1 MDFRDYLEMGEEI
14 AGGRQELAKQ
24 LGVHANNI
32 TDAKRGNR
40 GLPLVSC
47 YKLAE
52 LIGAPRD
59 AVAAAAALNTE
70 KDEEVR
76 AYLRPIVQ
84 AGQIA
89 RHLVVAMG
97 ITPIVIA
104 VANKINEL
112 ASLTC

>member
-1 MDFRDYLEMGEEI
+1 MDLRDYIELGEDA
-14 AGGRQELAKQ
+14 AGSGKELAEKI
-24 LGVHANNI
+24 GVQPQNLTN
-32 TDAKRGNR
+32 AKRGQR
-40 GLPLVSC
+40 GLPLASC
-47 YKLAE
+47 YKLAD
-52 LIGAPRD
+52 LVGAPRD

-84 AGQIA
+84 AGHIA
-89 RHLVVAMG
+89 RHLVVALG

-104 VANKINEL
+104 VANKLNEL

>member
-14 AGGRQELAKQ
+14 AGGRKELALKI
-24 LGVHANNI
+24 GVQPNNI
-32 TDAKRGNR
+32 TDAKRGQR
-40 GLPLVSC
+40 GLPLASC
-47 YKLAE
+47 YKLADM
-52 LIGAPRD
+52 IGEARD
-59 AVAAAAALNTE
+59 VVAAAAALNTE

-104 VANKINEL
+104 VANKLNEL

>member
-1 MDFRDYLEMGEEI
+1 MELRDYIELGEDT
-14 AGGRQELAKQ
+14 AGGWKQ
-24 LGVHANNI
+24 LAQKIGVHPNNLSS
-32 TDAKRGNR
+32 AKSGKR
-40 GLPLVSC
+40 GLPLASC
-47 YKLAE
+47 YKLAD
-52 LIGAPRD
+52 LIDAPRD

-104 VANKINEL
+104 AANKLNEL

>member
-24 LGVHANNI
+24 LGVQPNNI
-32 TDAKRGNR
+32 TNAKRGER
-40 GLPLVSC
+40 GLPLASC

-84 AGQIA
+84 AGHIA

-104 VANKINEL
+104 AANKLTEL

>member
-1 MDFRDYLEMGEEI
+1 MELHDYIEEGERETGSGKKL
-14 AGGRQELAKQ
+14 AELLGLQPQALTAAKYGR
-24 LGVHANNI
+24 
-32 TDAKRGNR
+32 R

-47 YKLAE
+47 YKLAD
-52 LIGAPRD
+52 LVGAPRD

-84 AGQIA
+84 AGHIA
-89 RHLVVAMG
+89 RHLVVALG

-104 VANKINEL
+104 VANKLNEL